1 MAKMKRRTTK
11 DQSELPKS
19 SFIDVKF
26 VVQEN
31 EKVMCLYQHII
42 KRFVT
47 NAVKISKAASGKTI
61 SKKTIEMNLYNWRYE
76 IENVKVQNYTTEGLL
91 FQLLHINYR

>member
-1 MAKMKRRTTK
+1 M
-11 DQSELPKS
+11 
-19 SFIDVKF
+19 KF

-61 SKKTIEMNLYNWRYE
+61 NKKTIEMNLYNWRLE
-76 IENVKVQNYTTEGLL
+76 IENIKA
-91 FQLLHINYR
+91 F